1 MVGKVIAYGLIALGL
16 SVPTLAVT
24 EAAPDT
30 GALQEIIVTAQ
41 RREQNLQDVPI
52 SLTAYKADDLLRLG
66 VAGAAE
72 YLAMTPNVGYSEDA
86 SSGSRGVNISIRGVS
101 DLKSGE
107 DSVIPSIGV
116 YLNGFSVAASP
127 LGLYNPQ
134 MADLDQ
140 IEVLRGPQG
149 TYYGRNSLGG
159 ALNLTT
165 KKPTNEFGGYVSGT
179 FTDFT
184 GPGVL
189 GSGTAVLNL
198 PISDN
203 LKTRSVLF
211 YEDSTGTVKN
221 IYPTGAG
228 TGHTYWMGRTTI
240 DWDIDDRTTL
250 STMVMYDHNNQ
261 AGDESVPS
269 GVWSVGTVDGY
280 GIGVPPLTRAVNPG
294 TGFWPQNTTLTSRSG
309 PEYSDTRQLTAIMNL
324 AHRFNDAVVF
334 KSVVGVLHGSLD
346 HRDDDDGL
354 GGWNN
359 FYAQGNFSGTS
370 YSGEARLEVNTQPV
384 TWVTGIIY
392 GNDKTTRYDYS
403 VAGSDTDAP
412 IGENGLSPTG
422 ISLLPPIT
430 PGSCFSCDRKTFRD
444 TSEAAFSEVTWR
456 PIDRIELI
464 AGGRLTHDAISHGL
478 DLFGPILGAPNYS
491 LTSTAS
497 GETSFNDFSPKAA
510 IVYKATP
517 DLRYYATVS
526 KGYKAGGTSLGFN
539 PPPTTVP
546 LPAVISVPFGRET
559 LWSYETGVKSEWLD
573 HRLRVNASVFYSH
586 WTDLQLEVFRF
597 LVPGN
602 LSSKFALTT
611 NFPSAQASG
620 GELEFAAAVTPGF
633 SVYGSLGYLDSKIL
647 DSGDQLLSGGFIVNL
662 KGLPMPNSPKFTA
675 NLGAEERWATA
686 SGESWLRADYIHR
699 GSQYS
704 NVEALVWQQ
713 IRGQFLPDHPGN
725 TAFLPATPGGFPFL
739 IPAFDIVNAS
749 AGYDWHN
756 LEAMLSV
763 VNLLG
768 EKYYTGTAESFS
780 ITGIKLHPHPRAV
793 SLTLTYKFGQYR

>member
-1 MVGKVIAYGLIALGL
+1 MAGKVVAYALITLGW
-16 SVPTLAVT
+16 SVPALAAT
-24 EAAPDT
+24 GAGADT
-30 GALQEIIVTAQ
+30 DALQEIIVTAQ
-41 RREQNLQDVPI
+41 RREQNLQEVPV
-52 SLTAYKADDLLRLG
+52 SLSVYKADDLVR
-66 VAGAAE
+66 AGATGAAD

-86 SSGSRGVNISIRGVS
+86 GSGSRGINLSIRGVS

-127 LGLYNPQ
+127 VGLYNPQ

-140 IEVLRGPQG
+140 VEVLRGPQG

-165 KKPTNEFGGYVSGT
+165 KKPTNEFGGYFSTNV
-179 FTDFT
+179 TDFT
-184 GPGVL
+184 GPGVQ
-189 GSGTAVLNL
+189 GSGTGVLNL
-198 PISDN
+198 PITDD
-203 LKTRSVLF
+203 LKTRSVF
-211 YEDSTGTVKN
+211 YYEDSTGIVKN

-228 TGHTYWMGRTTI
+228 TGHVYWMGRTTI
-240 DWDIDDRTTL
+240 EWDVDDHTVL
-250 STMVMYDHNNQ
+250 NTMVMYDHNNQ

-269 GVWSVGTVDGY
+269 GVWSAGTVDGY

-309 PEYSDTRQLTAIMNL
+309 PEYSDTRQLTAIINF
-324 AHRFNDAVVF
+324 AHQFNDAVTF
-334 KSVVGVLHGSLD
+334 KSVVGVLRGSLD

-359 FYAQGNFSGTS
+359 FYAEGNFSGTS

-384 TWVTGIIY
+384 TWVSGMIY
-392 GNDKTTRYDYS
+392 GKDNTTRYDYS
-403 VAGSDTDAP
+403 IAGSDTAAP
-412 IGENGLSPTG
+412 VGENGPSPTG

-430 PGSCFSCDRKTFRD
+430 PNSCFSCDRKRFTD
-444 TSEAAFSEVTWR
+444 TSEAIFSEVTWR
-456 PIDRIELI
+456 PIDWIELI
-464 AGGRLTHDAISHGL
+464 AGGRFTHDAIMHEL
-478 DLFGPILGAPNYS
+478 DLFGPILGAPDYA
-491 LTSTAS
+491 LTNTAN
-497 GETSFNDFSPKAA
+497 GETSFNDFSPKAG
-510 IVYKATP
+510 IVYKATQ
-517 DLRYYATVS
+517 DVRYYATVS
-526 KGYKAGGTSLGFN
+526 KGYKAGGSSLGFN

-602 LSSKFALTT
+602 LSSKFALTS
-611 NFPSAQASG
+611 NFPSAQARG
-620 GELEFAAAVTPGF
+620 GEIEFAAAVTRGF
-633 SVYGSLGYLDSKIL
+633 SVFGSAGYLDSKIL
-647 DSGDQLLSGGFIVNL
+647 NSGDQLLSGGFVVNL
-662 KGLPMPNSPKFTA
+662 KGLPMPNSPQFTA
-675 NLGAEERWATA
+675 NLGAEERLAIAT
-686 SGESWLRADYIHR
+686 GEGWLRADYVHR

-713 IRGQFLPDHPGN
+713 IRGKYLPDHPDGS
-725 TAFLPATPGGFPFL
+725 AFLPATPDGFPFL
-739 IPAFDIVNAS
+739 VPAFNVVNVS
-749 AGYDWHN
+749 AGYNWRN
-756 LEAMLSV
+756 LEAMASV
-763 VNLLG
+763 VNLFG
-768 EKYYTGTAESFS
+768 ENYYTGTAESFS

-793 SLTLTYKFGQYR
+793 GLTLTYKFGR